1 MSRQII
7 EDGLDYLAEL
17 KGVRISSVELNELT
31 DKIYDSLD
39 YIAKERGLINEDDV
53 AHIWGNTKY
62 IFGTNRLVAIIE
74 AAGKRIGVAKF
85 AYRRIRTS

>member
-31 DKIYDSLD
+31 DKI
-39 YIAKERGLINEDDV
+39 
-53 AHIWGNTKY
+53 
-62 IFGTNRLVAIIE
+62 
-74 AAGKRIGVAKF
+74 
-85 AYRRIRTS
+85 

>member
-39 YIAKERGLINEDDV
+39 YIEKIDNALKNQENPLSKSSKNSTTKAERMML
-53 AHIWGNTKY
+53 
-62 IFGTNRLVAIIE
+62 
-74 AAGKRIGVAKF
+74 
-85 AYRRIRTS
+85 